1 MKIVINKCFGGFCLS
16 EAAYEY
22 LGLEWDGY
30 GFKYSDYDERT
41 DPKLVECVENLGED
55 AASGIFAELR
65 VVEIP
70 DGIEYEISNYD
81 GLETIHETH
90 RSW

>member
-1 MKIVINKCFGGFCLS
+1 MKIVVNKCFGGFCLS
-16 EAAYEY
+16 KAAYEY

-30 GFKYSDYDERT
+30 GFKYDDYDKRA
-41 DPKLVECVENLGED
+41 DPKLVECVERLGED
-55 AASGIFAELR
+55 VASGRYANLK

-81 GLETIHETH
+81 GMETIHEVH